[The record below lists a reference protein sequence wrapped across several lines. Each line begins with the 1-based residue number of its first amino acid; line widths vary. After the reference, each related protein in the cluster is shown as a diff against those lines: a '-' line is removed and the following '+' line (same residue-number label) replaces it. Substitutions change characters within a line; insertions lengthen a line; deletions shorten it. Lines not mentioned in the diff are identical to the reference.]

1 MFNWQGRASKADMAG
16 LQSSL
21 NIQVTL
27 TDQVEFQVALGEHF
41 ELPNGIQLALE
52 GQLEGPGGVQVALGG
67 QFARAKWCLMAPK
80 WRSVAT
86 LKGQAQSK
94 WCLEASSTCQVAPKW
109 RRVPL
114 GVRLGRPT

>member
-1 MFNWQGRASKADMAG
+1 M
-16 LQSSL
+16 QSSL

-41 ELPNGIQLALE
+41 ELPNGIQLALG

-80 WRSVAT
+80 WRSEAT
-86 LKGQAQSK
+86 LKGQAESK
-94 WCLEASSTCQVAPKW
+94 WRLETSLQSENCA
-109 RRVPL
+109 
-114 GVRLGRPT
+114 

>member
-41 ELPNGIQLALE
+41 ELPNGIQLALG
-52 GQLEGPGGVQVALGG
+52 GQLEGPGESE
-67 QFARAKWCLMAPK
+67 
-80 WRSVAT
+80 WR
-86 LKGQAQSK
+86 
-94 WCLEASSTCQVAPKW
+94 LEASLREPSDA
-109 RRVPL
+109 
-114 GVRLGRPT
+114 